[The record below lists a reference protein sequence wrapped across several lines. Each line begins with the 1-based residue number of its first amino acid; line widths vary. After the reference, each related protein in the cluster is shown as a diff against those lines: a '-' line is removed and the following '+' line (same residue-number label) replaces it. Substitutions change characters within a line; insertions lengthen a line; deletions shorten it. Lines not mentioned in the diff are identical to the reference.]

1 MAHIAFVFALL
12 PTPIRDTLKSVPN
25 RLTTSP
31 AAALPTARAGV
42 ASLALLLTLALSG
55 CSYFRQKAADRYVY
69 VTAKQVFLRDRVAAV
84 SNRTGTA
91 VNGEKLVV
99 LDRTRRAIKVRTP
112 RGEVG
117 WVEEKLT
124 ADQKTANQF
133 AALHETHAND
143 PVVATATARDEG
155 YLHVAPGRETP
166 FFYRVAEG
174 DNLSLLERATV
185 PKNAVPPAPTAPAK
199 EKDKDTPDPAADA
212 PDTPAAPAAVLP
224 PPVMEDWW
232 LVRNARGQ
240 TGWILSRR
248 IDVSAPD
255 ALARYAEGQRIVG
268 AYVLAN
274 VDDPDSGFI
283 ENGNTITRI
292 PEYVTF
298 LSPYKAGLPYDFD
311 QIRVFIWNI
320 KKHRYETGFR
330 ESHVVGYLP
339 ASVGSMK
346 DKYGTNAVAQA
357 TLPSFTYKVLP
368 ASAPIPVPDP
378 VTGISKPSALL
389 EKTYRLEGNICRR
402 ILPPN
407 TPAEPQAR
415 PPDAPDPKSGKSK
428 KKHKP

>member
-1 MAHIAFVFALL
+1 
-12 PTPIRDTLKSVPN
+12 VPN
-25 RLTTSP
+25 RATTPPSP
-31 AAALPTARAGV
+31 AAIARRLV
-42 ASLALLLTLALSG
+42 ASLALLLTLAG

-69 VTAKQVFLRDRVAAV
+69 VTAKQVFLRDRDAAV

-99 LDRTRRAIKVRTP
+99 LDRARRHIKVRTP

-117 WVEEKLT
+117 WVEEKNT
-124 ADQKTANQF
+124 ADQKTADQF
-133 AALHETHAND
+133 AALRDTHAND
-143 PVVATATARDEG
+143 PVVATATARDET

-174 DNLSLLERATV
+174 DTLSLLERATV
-185 PKNAVPPAPTAPAK
+185 PKTPPAPPPAAHPAPQEEPPAK
-199 EKDKDTPDPAADA
+199 EPAQTETQNDTEPSPAS
-212 PDTPAAPAAVLP
+212 AAVVVP

-232 LVRNARGQ
+232 LVRNVRGQ

-292 PEYVTF
+292 PEYVAF

-311 QIRVFIWNI
+311 QVRVFIWNI

-330 ESHVVGYLP
+330 ESHIVGYLP
-339 ASVGSMK
+339 ASIGAMK
-346 DKYGTNAVAQA
+346 DKYGTGNLAQM

-368 ASAPIPVPDP
+368 ASAPIPTPDP
-378 VTGISKPSALL
+378 VTGLCKPGALI

-407 TPAEPQAR
+407 TPAQPEAR
-415 PPDAPDPKSGKSK
+415 PVDAPDPKSGKSK

>member
-1 MAHIAFVFALL
+1 M
-12 PTPIRDTLKSVPN
+12 PN
-25 RLTTSP
+25 RIKTPTTFRF
-31 AAALPTARAGV
+31 LTARTAV
-42 ASLALLLTLALSG
+42 VCFTLLLTLVLSG

-112 RGEVG
+112 RGEIG

-124 ADQKTANQF
+124 ADQKTVDQF
-133 AALHETHAND
+133 VALHDAHASD

-155 YLHVAPGRETP
+155 YLHLAPGRETAY
-166 FFYRVAEG
+166 FYHIAEG
-174 DNLSLLERATV
+174 DTLSLLERATV
-185 PKNAVPPAPTAPAK
+185 PKVAPAPAPTH
-199 EKDKDTPDPAADA
+199 PAAPKPA
-212 PDTPAAPAAVLP
+212 ATKPDTPADTPATPNTTPAVELP

-240 TGWILSRR
+240 IGWILSRR

-268 AYVLAN
+268 AYVLAT

-311 QIRVFIWNI
+311 QVRVFIWNL

-330 ESHVVGYLP
+330 ETHVVGYLP
-339 ASVGSMK
+339 ATVGSMK

-357 TLPSFTYKVLP
+357 TLPSFTYGVLP
-368 ASAPIPVPDP
+368 ASEPIPVPDP
-378 VTGISKPSALL
+378 VTGISKHGALI

-402 ILPPN
+402 ILPPG
-407 TPAEPQAR
+407 TQPQPEAR
-415 PPDAPDPKSGKSK
+415 PIDAPAPKSGKSK